1 MRAASQ
7 LDKDLFMEV
16 DYDVIKI
23 PRNSQKGP
31 ASPSGNA
38 KGERGEAHELSFIGQ
53 MWESFR
59 DLCYIIQDSKT
70 FQHITTAMILCNA
83 VVLAIVW

>member
-1 MRAASQ
+1 M
-7 LDKDLFMEV
+7 
-16 DYDVIKI
+16 
-23 PRNSQKGP
+23 GP
-31 ASPSGNA
+31 A
-38 KGERGEAHELSFIGQ
+38 RRL
-53 MWESFR
+53 WESSR